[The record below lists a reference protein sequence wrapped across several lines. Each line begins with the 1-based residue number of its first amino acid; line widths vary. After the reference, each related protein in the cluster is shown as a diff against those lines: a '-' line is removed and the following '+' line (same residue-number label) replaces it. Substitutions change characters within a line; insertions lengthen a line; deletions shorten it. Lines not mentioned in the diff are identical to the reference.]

1 MLTRRGLLYFPALA
15 SAAAPR
21 VEVIA
26 HRGEH
31 IECPENTIP
40 AIEKAIALGADWVEI
55 DVRTTKDG
63 HFVLMHDSGPERTTG
78 VNGQIAEM
86 TLAEVQNLDAS
97 NQKPGFAKTRVP
109 TLDQALSAMRGK
121 CGVYFDAK
129 RIPADAIIAGLE
141 RNGMVDR
148 CVVYGGLALAKEL
161 TTAGY
166 GHLAMP
172 EAVSPAVARR
182 IVTELN
188 VKTIAFDRRDF
199 TPEIIAVAKAARK
212 GVFVDRLGNDDNEP
226 SWLEALKWG
235 ATGIQTDHPGELVK
249 LLRQSG

>member
-1 MLTRRGLLYFPALA
+1 
-15 SAAAPR
+15 
-21 VEVIA
+21 VIA

-78 VNGQIAEM
+78 VKGQIAQM
-86 TLAEVQNLDAS
+86 TLAEVQALDAS
-97 NQKPGFAKTRVP
+97 AHKPGFAKTKIP
-109 TLDQALSAMRGK
+109 TMDEALSAMRGK

-129 RIPADAIIAGLE
+129 RITAEAIIAGLK
-141 RNGMVDR
+141 RNGMIDR
-148 CVVYGGLALAKEL
+148 CVVYGGLSLAKDL

-172 EAVSPAVARR
+172 EAVSPEVARR
-182 IVTELN
+182 IVSELN

-199 TPEIIAVAKAARK
+199 TPEIIAVAKSARK
-212 GVFVDRLGNDDNEP
+212 GIFVDRLGDDDNE
-226 SWLEALKWG
+226 SRWREAVQWG

-249 LLRQSG
+249 LLRQSA